1 MPYLFSAPGPTT
13 TTCESQ
19 RQLEM
24 CMKFKHCCCSA
35 LAAAPVG
42 NAQRFPAA
50 RPREADFLWE
60 GGRDPLETPAGVF
73 HGRAHA
79 FHGKSAPE
87 HGPTQGGGPGGDQ
100 AVVDSVSIGMRAL
113 AASAR

>member
-1 MPYLFSAPGPTT
+1 MKKAVPGGHVSAAGQAPL
-13 TTCESQ
+13 
-19 RQLEM
+19 LEM
-24 CMKFKHCCCSA
+24 CMKFKHCCCLA

-42 NAQRFPAA
+42 NAQRLPAV

-60 GGRDPLETPAGVF
+60 GGRDPWETPAGVF
-73 HGRAHA
+73 HGRGPA

-87 HGPTQGGGPGGDQ
+87 HGPTQGGAGGGDQ
-100 AVVDSVSIGMRAL
+100 TVVDSVSNGMRAL